1 MTAPLRAKR
10 KKGNMIIWALMGL
23 LVVSLTGFGVTSVG
37 SGGAQAIGSVGDRKV
52 TVNEYVRALQAQ
64 MREFSQQIGQNL
76 TMEQVQAF
84 GIDRMVL
91 QQVLATAALDGE
103 SDLIG
108 LSVGDTTLGTLIANL
123 AYDKLEMPKPVFI
136 GDTLRCETEVIA
148 LRPSKSRPGSGVVTF
163 AHRMHNQRNEL
174 VCTCLRM
181 TLIKGSDT

>member
-84 GIDRMVL
+84 GIVYLPEM
-91 QQVLATAALDGE
+91 AALLPFLLMALVLVARPQG
-103 SDLIG
+103 I
-108 LSVGDTTLGTLIANL
+108 LG
-123 AYDKLEMPKPVFI
+123 KKV
-136 GDTLRCETEVIA
+136 
-148 LRPSKSRPGSGVVTF
+148 
-163 AHRMHNQRNEL
+163 
-174 VCTCLRM
+174 
-181 TLIKGSDT
+181 